1 MIKQIAL
8 TEIIVSIAV
17 HVRNVSL
24 TVIPK
29 YSLMSQKPESLTC
42 DRIKEPAPVANTRS
56 SLLTPGMTDAIGAT
70 MPAAVIMATVA
81 EPVATRMTAAIV
93 QLKRT
98 GEKLECF
105 AMSAIYVPTPE
116 SIRTLLKA
124 PPAPITSRMEAI
136 GPRQSLLNFKM
147 LSLSKP

>member
-42 DRIKEPAPVANTRS
+42 DRIKEPAP
-56 SLLTPGMTDAIGAT
+56 LP
-70 MPAAVIMATVA
+70 
-81 EPVATRMTAAIV
+81 
-93 QLKRT
+93 
-98 GEKLECF
+98 
-105 AMSAIYVPTPE
+105 
-116 SIRTLLKA
+116 IR
-124 PPAPITSRMEAI
+124 EAHC
-136 GPRQSLLNFKM
+136 
-147 LSLSKP
+147 